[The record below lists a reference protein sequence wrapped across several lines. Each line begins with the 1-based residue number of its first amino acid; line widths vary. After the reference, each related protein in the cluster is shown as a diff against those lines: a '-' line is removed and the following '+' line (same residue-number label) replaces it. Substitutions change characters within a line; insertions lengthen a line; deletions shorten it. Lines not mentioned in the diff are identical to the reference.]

1 MNDSRTVVRYRVK
14 PGCGD
19 ENAALVR
26 AVFDELRTT
35 LPEGIDYA
43 TYRLDDGVTF
53 LHVATRSSD
62 VLGGLEAFRAFQA
75 GVGDRVEQRPD
86 LTAATLVGEYR
97 AALSAPPRVTA
108 S

>member
-1 MNDSRTVVRYRVK
+1 MNDSRTVVRYQVK
-14 PGCGD
+14 PGRGD

-26 AVFDELRTT
+26 AVFDELHTT
-35 LPEGIDYA
+35 APEGIDYA

-53 LHVATRSSD
+53 LHVATRSSAA
-62 VLGGLEAFRAFQA
+62 LSELAAFRAFQA

-86 LTAATLVGEYR
+86 VTPATLVGEYR
-97 AALSAPPRVTA
+97 AALSAPRAAA